1 MSFTLRSALLGSA
14 LFGVALLSTQAAA
27 TEFSFLSGNPVPE
40 TFGNNYAQTL
50 DGLTTTA
57 SAWSTTGRGNRYET
71 AELEIYGGAGMGV
84 CNRNEGSN
92 CSINNNMHALD
103 NKDGEDL
110 ILFRFSSSV
119 RLTSLTLLQVSKD
132 SDLSLWAGTGSQSL
146 ANLKPANLG
155 SETFANSNIWANEI
169 KTVDLSNFAGTY
181 DWLAVSARLAQ
192 KDDFALLRTLN
203 VQAVTTPVPE
213 ADNWVMLLAGLGLV
227 GFAVRRRA

>member
-1 MSFTLRSALLGSA
+1 MSIALRSALLGA
-14 LFGVALLSTQAAA
+14 VLLSTQAAA
-27 TEFSFLSGNPVPE
+27 TDFSFVSGNPAPE
-40 TFGNNYAQTL
+40 TFGNSYAQTL

-57 SAWSTTGRGNRYET
+57 TAWSTTGHDGQFQT
-71 AELEIYGGAGMGV
+71 AELEIYSGAGMGV

-146 ANLKPANLG
+146 ANLKPTNLG
-155 SETFANSNIWANEI
+155 FETVSNSDIWATET
-169 KTVDLSNFAGTY
+169 KTVDLSNFVGTY

-203 VQAVTTPVPE
+203 VQAVATPVPE
-213 ADNWVMLLAGLGLV
+213 ANNSAMLLAGLGLV